1 MPAQIPASTP
11 ESDPGSATAVDSL
24 SAAPVASAS
33 TDRSKDLTDVSVEK
47 SNTVVVRVL
56 ARREALENK
65 AFDQLLASNGIEMD
79 AESAD
84 GTSTLTVNARSRPQP
99 APQGESETLLKNPA
113 PQPSASDNQDELVLV
128 DAPAPAIESSLATL
142 NADEVNYLGVA
153 VEQAPVSGPGRQ
165 NEESAVS
172 DISSID
178 PNALSDKS
186 GAGPDWTKYNRG
198 IVPPLQG
205 SLAQDAFYYYKE
217 GAEAMD
223 QYGAMQGFDSGYGGG
238 GYGRGGYAGGGTAVT
253 RQREELQQQRRPLDR
268 KVLEEQ
274 KLGRALKLRSWSL
287 VDDEQA
293 EGFARRRFVTPP
305 QPPTVAL
312 QLAEQQPAP
321 EQAGVTSDRVRVL
334 FVISPADAPASSPP
348 ARNKAE

>member
-11 ESDPGSATAVDSL
+11 ATDARSATAVDTL
-24 SAAPVASAS
+24 SAAPVASAG
-33 TDRSKDLTDVSVEK
+33 TDRSKDLTDVSVAK

-79 AESAD
+79 AEAAD
-84 GTSTLTVNARSRPQP
+84 GTSSLTVGARARPQP
-99 APQGESETLLKNPA
+99 AQQGESETLLKNPA
-113 PQPSASDNQDELVLV
+113 PQPPASGNQDELVLV

-153 VEQAPVSGPGRQ
+153 VEQAPATGRDRQ

-172 DISSID
+172 DISSIE

-198 IVPPLQG
+198 MVPPLKG
-205 SLAQDAFYYYKE
+205 SLAQDAFYYYQE
-217 GAEAMD
+217 GTEAMD
-223 QYGAMQGFDSGYGGG
+223 QYGAMQGFDSGDYRG

-253 RQREELQQQRRPLDR
+253 RQRVELEQQHQPLER

-274 KLGRALKLRSWSL
+274 KLGRALKLRSWAL

-293 EGFARRRFVTPP
+293 EGLARRRFVTPP

-312 QLAEQQPAP
+312 QLAEQQPPP
-321 EQAGVTSDRVRVL
+321 EQAGVTPDRVRVL
-334 FVISPADAPASSPP
+334 FVISPVDVPASSPP
-348 ARNKAE
+348 ARNKAQ